1 MRRLVGDRLP
11 IMPSYTFRS
20 GDVAVYAPEF
30 AKPIPVHALTPEAE
44 AAVVAVRRHGRAR
57 RLDAEAAKIVTAHGS
72 PHVADYAGGVPAA
85 AKRLQ
90 RIAEAEGFQVKIR
103 EDGAVAVVEGLHVAR
118 RVGFRAYWKA
128 GATQGGTWHSGGH
141 DHWRLVDISN
151 RPIGVDSRTFTTKNG
166 HRHDAGDTTRLEL
179 VESPRGVNVTIT
191 EISRRIAVDSRA

>member
-11 IMPSYTFRS
+11 TMPSYTFRG

-44 AAVVAVRRHGRAR
+44 AAVDAVRRHGRAR

-90 RIAEAEGFQVKIR
+90 RIAEAEGFQTLIR
-103 EDGAVAVVEGLHVAR
+103 EDGPSTIVEGLHRGR
-118 RVGFRAYWKA
+118 RVGFRAYWDRGRTA
-128 GATQGGTWHSGGH
+128 GGSWHSGGR
-141 DHWRLVDISN
+141 DRWRLIDITD
-151 RPIGVDSRTFTTKNG
+151 RPIGADTRTHTTKVG
-166 HRHDAGDTTRLEL
+166 HRHDETDRTRLQL
-179 VESPRGVNVTIT
+179 AESPHGVNVAVA
-191 EISRRIAVDSRA
+191 EIERRIRAAE